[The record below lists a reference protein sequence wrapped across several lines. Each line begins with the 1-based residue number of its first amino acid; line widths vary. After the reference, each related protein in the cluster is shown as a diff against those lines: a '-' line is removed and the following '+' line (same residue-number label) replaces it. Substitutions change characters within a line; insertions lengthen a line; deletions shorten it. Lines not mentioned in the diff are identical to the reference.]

1 VLHVES
7 ATATDQERLNVANKM
22 ADKRKTT
29 GRQTQVTQPRP
40 RTSEK
45 PVKSISDMAH
55 DEQQSVSLDDGKT
68 SSAKTAKSVST
79 PARDAKDTSV
89 KDTKKSEPVKAAKVA
104 SVARNEQRKPRRD
117 SKQPSWLARFR
128 QNRLGNFVYEAYY
141 ELRHK
146 VTWPTFE
153 EARNM
158 TFVVV
163 VLSAVIGAFLAAVDY
178 GLYNLFLLI
187 SGGK

>member
-1 VLHVES
+1 
-7 ATATDQERLNVANKM
+7 
-22 ADKRKTT
+22 
-29 GRQTQVTQPRP
+29 
-40 RTSEK
+40 
-45 PVKSISDMAH
+45 MAH
-55 DEQQSVSLDDGKT
+55 DEQSVSRNGGKT
-68 SSAKTAKSVST
+68 SSEKTAKSVGTST
-79 PARDAKDTSV
+79 RDMLEVPVPA
-89 KDTKKSEPVKAAKVA
+89 KDTKKSEKPEPVKTTKAA

-158 TFVVV
+158 TFVVI

-187 SGGK
+187 SSGK

>member
-1 VLHVES
+1 MLHVES

-45 PVKSISDMAH
+45 PVKSISDMAR
-55 DEQQSVSLDDGKT
+55 DEQSVSPDDGKT
-68 SSAKTAKSVST
+68 SSAKTAKSVKNVST

-89 KDTKKSEPVKAAKVA
+89 KDAKKPEPVKATKAA
-104 SVARNEQRKPRRD
+104 SVTRNDQRKPRRD

-128 QNRLGNFVYEAYY
+128 QNRIGNFVYEAYY

-158 TFVVV
+158 TFVVI

-187 SGGK
+187 SK

>member
-1 VLHVES
+1 MKS
-7 ATATDQERLNVANKM
+7 ATATGQERLNVANKM

-29 GRQTQVTQPRP
+29 SRQATPSRAK
-40 RTSEK
+40 TSEK
-45 PVKSISDMAH
+45 PVKSISAMAR
-55 DEQQSVSLDDGKT
+55 DEQKASLNNGSDGKT
-68 SSAKTAKSVST
+68 TSETTKGVGTSVRET
-79 PARDAKDTSV
+79 KDTSV
-89 KDTKKSEPVKAAKVA
+89 KDVKKAEPVKATKAA

-117 SKQPSWLARFR
+117 SKQPSWLTRFR
-128 QNRLGNFVYEAYY
+128 QTRLGNFVYEAYY

-158 TFVVV
+158 TVVV
-163 VLSAVIGAFLAAVDY
+163 IVLSAVIGAFLAAVDY

-187 SGGK
+187 SGGH